1 MSELDKIK
9 KILKQNKRL
18 LQRDFKIKQLG
29 IFGSYVRGEQK
40 RNSDVDILVEFSET
54 PGLFDFMKIENNLG
68 ALLKKRVDLV
78 MKGAL
83 KPAIGKHI
91 MNEVVYVN

>member
-9 KILKQNKRL
+9 KTLKQNKRL
-18 LQRDFKIKQLG
+18 LRRDFKIKQLG

-83 KPAIGKHI
+83 KPAIGKHVI
-91 MNEVVYVN
+91 REVVYL

>member
-1 MSELDKIK
+1 MSELDRIK

-18 LQRDFKIKQLG
+18 LRRDFKIKELG

-40 RNSDVDILVEFSET
+40 RNSDVDILVAFSQT
-54 PGLFDFMKIENNLG
+54 PGLFDYMKIEGRLSD
-68 ALLKKRVDLV
+68 LLKKRVDLV

-83 KPAIGKHI
+83 KPTIGKSI
-91 MNEVVYVN
+91 MREVVYV

>member
-9 KILKQNKRL
+9 KVLKQNKRVL
-18 LQRDFKIKQLG
+18 RRDFKIKQLG

-40 RNSDVDILVEFSET
+40 RNSDVDILIEFSET

-68 ALLKKRVDLV
+68 ALLRKKVDLV

-91 MNEVVYVN
+91 MNEVVYV